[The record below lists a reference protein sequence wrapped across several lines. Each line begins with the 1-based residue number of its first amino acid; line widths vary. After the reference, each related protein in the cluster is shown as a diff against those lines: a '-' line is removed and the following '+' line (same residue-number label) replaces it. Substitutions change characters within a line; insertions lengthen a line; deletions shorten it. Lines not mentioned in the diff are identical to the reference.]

1 MAVNKAKRSNPSAQP
16 QRRRLNHQPRHSQP
30 RRSQIK
36 DSPVLVKDPQR
47 KAQLFE
53 TLRHMNRG
61 YGVVVAAFDRLQKQ
75 DRIHKMGIFPVDSL
89 RDYRDRTE
97 ALCAAANRDLLRLFA
112 GREELEAER
121 LETPTRPS

>member
-1 MAVNKAKRSNPSAQP
+1 MAVHKVKRSNPSAQP
-16 QRRRLNHQPRHSQP
+16 QRRRLNHQPHHSQP
-30 RRSQIK
+30 RHW
-36 DSPVLVKDPQR
+36 PVQVKDPQR

-53 TLRHMNRG
+53 TLRHMNCG

-97 ALCAAANRDLLRLFA
+97 ALCAVVNRDLLRLFA

-121 LETPTRPS
+121 LETLTRPS